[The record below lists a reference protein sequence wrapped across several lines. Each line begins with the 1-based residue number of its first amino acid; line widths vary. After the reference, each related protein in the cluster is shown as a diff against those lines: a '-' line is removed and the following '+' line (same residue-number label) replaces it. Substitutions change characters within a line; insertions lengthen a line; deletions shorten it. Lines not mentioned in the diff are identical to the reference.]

1 MKDRFAAAFSH
12 VGERHKGTRIGT
24 LWAKIDEMTG
34 DATLTVEFLNQTP
47 LTRADV
53 LKDIIGV
60 LEREYSLAVAS
71 FCKDDPRS

>member
-1 MKDRFAAAFSH
+1 
-12 VGERHKGTRIGT
+12 
-24 LWAKIDEMTG
+24 MTG

-71 FCKDDPRS
+71 FSKDDPRP